1 MTDPAPDAR
10 PPDLLHPLPL
20 GSGSLPNRIVFGAHL
35 TNFGKDH
42 GYSARHRA
50 YYRARAAGG
59 AGLIVAEA
67 LTVHPLDYPY
77 EHVPFG
83 HTEAIVPSLQRLAE
97 ELREASPHAALAVIA
112 QLNHTGG
119 QTSGRM
125 LRQSPWAP
133 SPVPDVASKK
143 MAREMD
149 HGQIAQVVE
158 GFAAAADRVAR
169 AGLDGVELNAGQYS
183 LLRQFLSPLTN
194 FRNDAYGGDLE
205 NRMRIMLSVVEAARE
220 ALGAGK
226 VLGVKLCGDELA
238 PWGGLTPED
247 AGQIA
252 KCLCA
257 TGAIDYLSVEIG
269 GPYSVHATDAGM
281 PMPQAHAAPLAGQ
294 VRKAVGAAVPVFA
307 EGRIET
313 AAAAREVLAQGQAD
327 AAVMTRALVSDP
339 DLPRKLAGESEESI
353 RPHVGMNRYF
363 VVKGDW
369 NRPLGDLANPRAG
382 REALLPPVEP
392 LPLAQ
397 REAALVIGGGPA
409 GLEAA
414 TTLARLGH
422 RVRLIEAKET
432 LGGMAALLAAQVPAR
447 EEFAP
452 LVESY
457 RRELDR
463 LGVEVTLG
471 RAVTGFEPWMDE
483 YRRIFVASGA
493 KGALAPAAGVG
504 IPAGLAALSARELFA
519 PEQAGAPPL
528 PPPERG
534 NAVVVDHEYGYRM
547 ANAVEWLL
555 ERGYGVDVVTEDLFV
570 GRELVESAEFLWFNR
585 VAEQGV
591 TFHPRTR
598 FAAAEPDAVTVA
610 DRFSGRERRLAP
622 VSLLVWAA
630 PEIPDDG
637 LLAAIGEHHGRVAAI
652 GDARAPRL
660 MGEAIQHAHREVLSP
675 RAGWASLEDA
685 GDSVSSRGGT
695 APITHRS
702 TRGSTQKTSHEPR

>member
-1 MTDPAPDAR
+1 
-10 PPDLLHPLPL
+10 
-20 GSGSLPNRIVFGAHL
+20 
-35 TNFGKDH
+35 
-42 GYSARHRA
+42 
-50 YYRARAAGG
+50 
-59 AGLIVAEA
+59 
-67 LTVHPLDYPY
+67 
-77 EHVPFG
+77 
-83 HTEAIVPSLQRLAE
+83 
-97 ELREASPHAALAVIA
+97 
-112 QLNHTGG
+112 
-119 QTSGRM
+119 
-125 LRQSPWAP
+125 
-133 SPVPDVASKK
+133 
-143 MAREMD
+143 
-149 HGQIAQVVE
+149 
-158 GFAAAADRVAR
+158 
-169 AGLDGVELNAGQYS
+169 
-183 LLRQFLSPLTN
+183 
-194 FRNDAYGGDLE
+194 
-205 NRMRIMLSVVEAARE
+205 
-220 ALGAGK
+220 
-226 VLGVKLCGDELA
+226 
-238 PWGGLTPED
+238 
-247 AGQIA
+247 
-252 KCLCA
+252 
-257 TGAIDYLSVEIG
+257 
-269 GPYSVHATDAGM
+269 
-281 PMPQAHAAPLAGQ
+281 
-294 VRKAVGAAVPVFA
+294 
-307 EGRIET
+307 
-313 AAAAREVLAQGQAD
+313 
-327 AAVMTRALVSDP
+327 
-339 DLPRKLAGESEESI
+339 
-353 RPHVGMNRYF
+353 
-363 VVKGDW
+363 
-369 NRPLGDLANPRAG
+369 
-382 REALLPPVEP
+382 
-392 LPLAQ
+392 
-397 REAALVIGGGPA
+397 
-409 GLEAA
+409 
-414 TTLARLGH
+414 
-422 RVRLIEAKET
+422 
-432 LGGMAALLAAQVPAR
+432 MAALLAAQVPAR

-471 RAVTGFEPWMDE
+471 QAVTGFEPWMDE

-493 KGALAPAAGVG
+493 KGALAPTPGVG

-591 TFHPRTR
+591 AFHPRTR

-695 APITHRS
+695 APIAHRS
-702 TRGSTQKTSHEPR
+702 TRGSTRKPSHEPR